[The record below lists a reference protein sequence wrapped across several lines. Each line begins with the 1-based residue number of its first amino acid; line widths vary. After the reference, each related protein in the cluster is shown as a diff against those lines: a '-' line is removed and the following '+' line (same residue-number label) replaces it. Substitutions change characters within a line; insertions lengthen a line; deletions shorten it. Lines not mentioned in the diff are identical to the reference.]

1 MLKTARVTWD
11 WMKPTQD
18 DSKNYL
24 YFSSPGFCSK
34 SSLRMTAFLE
44 QRNGCE
50 GCDIR
55 AKTVMISTSEC
66 GSNKLVIHMIEDNKA
81 PHCNDIVL
89 QNVNELHFSHR
100 EGQRYITTVVEYLYA
115 MMHLLN
121 K

>member
-1 MLKTARVTWD
+1 
-11 WMKPTQD
+11 
-18 DSKNYL
+18 
-24 YFSSPGFCSK
+24 
-34 SSLRMTAFLE
+34 MTAFLE